1 MKTLVSALALVATT
15 ASMASAWTQAELDAL
30 ATGIHAGEINVDS
43 FVNTAGDNLDELMGA
58 GIMTFE
64 NKRGAVRVVLPTA
77 DDMVVVRKN
86 DTDGHR
92 ITWNGEQIHSVE
104 TALTELNN
112 RKYKCV
118 DSCDDFEA
126 FLADNDVE
134 LKAKW

>member
-1 MKTLVSALALVATT
+1 
-15 ASMASAWTQAELDAL
+15 
-30 ATGIHAGEINVDS
+30 
-43 FVNTAGDNLDELMGA
+43 MGA

-64 NKRGAVRVVLPTA
+64 NKRGAVRVILPTA

-86 DTDGHR
+86 DADGHR

-118 DSCDDFEA
+118 DSCDDFEE
-126 FLADNDVE
+126 FLADNDIE